1 MLMGERRTGRPATE
15 GTDPVEGSQPDPRR
29 GSQPD
34 PTLNVLLPRPVVLLL
49 GMAAATVTI
58 AGMHGIAGLV
68 GPAFLALVLTIAAH
82 PLRGWLVRMHLPGWA
97 ATLIMTVSVYAFL
110 LGFAVALVLAAAE
123 FATLL
128 PAYRDELEST
138 IQDAIGWLGG
148 LGVDEA
154 QLQAISKSF
163 DVGQL
168 ADFVADVLGSLVGV
182 LSDLFFI
189 LTLLLFLAVDAA
201 WFPLRLG
208 ETAGERGRLVA
219 ALSSFASGTRSYLV
233 VSTVFGL
240 IVAVIDTG
248 ALWLMGIPAPLL
260 WGLLAFIT
268 NYIPNIGFIIGLVP
282 VAVLGLLEG
291 GFGLML
297 GVIAV
302 YSLVNLVIQSV
313 IQPKVVGDA
322 VGLSASLTF
331 LSLVFWA
338 WVLGAL
344 GALLAI
350 PLSLLVKALLV
361 DFDPDSRWLKPLIGD
376 SSTAPEEEGA
386 AKPS

>member
-1 MLMGERRTGRPATE
+1 MSHSEDT
-15 GTDPVEGSQPDPRR
+15 VSI
-29 GSQPD
+29 
-34 PTLNVLLPRPVVLLL
+34 LLPRPVLVLL
-49 GMAAATVTI
+49 GTAAATVTI
-58 AGMHGIAGLV
+58 AGMHTISGIV

-82 PLRGWLVRMHLPGWA
+82 PLRGWLRRLHLPGWA
-97 ATLIMTVSVYAFL
+97 ATLLMTFCVYAFL
-110 LGFAVALVLAAAE
+110 LGFALALVVAAAE

-138 IQDAIGWLGG
+138 IQDVIGWLGG

-163 DVGQL
+163 DPGQL
-168 ADFVADVLGSLVGV
+168 ANFVADVLGGLVGV
-182 LSDLFFI
+182 VSDLFFI
-189 LTLLLFLAVDAA
+189 VTLLLFLAVDAA
-201 WFPLRLG
+201 WFPDRLG
-208 ETAGERGRLVA
+208 ETARERGGLVA
-219 ALSSFASGTRSYLV
+219 ALSSFAAGTRSYLV

-282 VAVLGLLEG
+282 VAILGLLEG

-302 YSLVNLVIQSV
+302 YCLVNVVIQSI

-322 VGLSASLTF
+322 VGLSATLTF

-338 WVLGAL
+338 WVFGAL

-361 DFDPDSRWLKPLIGD
+361 DFDPRALWLKPLIGD
-376 SSTAPEEEGA
+376 SPARA
-386 AKPS
+386 ADA